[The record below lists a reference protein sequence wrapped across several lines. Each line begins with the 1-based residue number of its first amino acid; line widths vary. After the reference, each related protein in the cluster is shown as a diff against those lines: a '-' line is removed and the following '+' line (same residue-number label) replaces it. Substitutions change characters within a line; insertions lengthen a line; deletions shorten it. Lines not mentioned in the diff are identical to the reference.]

1 MHTNL
6 FGGVVSVEALIRI
19 CSDTPSGWK
28 LLFLTSWG
36 RFQRRFDNILEDMMR
51 HEALVDQEANAR
63 NIAEAQK
70 MRQDIRTWREESL
83 EQVGRL
89 EEEQAAKQYQS
100 IMSWLKVDE
109 SDQLTIFDSISA
121 EGTKYPG
128 TCGWTLKNPKVS
140 SWLQRKPDTPIL
152 WLQGT
157 PGCGKSVISTQ
168 LVNFMKAGKHFIIHH
183 FCTYSYPLS
192 TMYDQIL
199 RSLLL
204 QLLRKDGELVAHVYE
219 ECVLGK
225 KSPTVS
231 ALEQL
236 LQTLFKSMSNE
247 PCQTEYIWVI
257 LDGLDECEA
266 DKQAR
271 VVSLM
276 NHITSKPSLSGGT
289 ICKVLISSRASPMLS
304 KHLSKKQ
311 TISLTDEKDCL
322 EDAIGQYASQRLQ
335 SLNQTLCQL
344 HVGRSE
350 IKEIERGIAKKAD
363 GEPIHA
369 K

>member
-1 MHTNL
+1 M
-6 FGGVVSVEALIRI
+6 
-19 CSDTPSGWK
+19 K
-28 LLFLTSWG
+28 
-36 RFQRRFDNILEDMMR
+36 R

-63 NIAEAQK
+63 NIAEARK

-83 EQVGRL
+83 EQVGHL

-100 IMSWLKVDE
+100 IMSWLKMDE
-109 SDQLTIFDSISA
+109 SDQLAIFDSISA

-128 TCGWTLKNPKVS
+128 TCGWTLKNPKVR

-157 PGCGKSVISTQ
+157 PGSGKSVISTQ
-168 LVNFMKAGKHFIIHH
+168 LVSFMKAAKNFVIHH
-183 FCTYSYPLS
+183 FCTYSYASS

-204 QLLRKDGELVAHVYE
+204 QLLRKDGELVTHVYE

-236 LQTLFKSMSNE
+236 LQTLFTSMSNE

-276 NHITSKPSLSGGT
+276 NQITSKPSLSGGT
-289 ICKVLISSRASPMLS
+289 ICKVLISSRASPVLS
-304 KHLSKKQ
+304 NRLRKRQ
-311 TISLTDEKDCL
+311 AISLTDEKDCL
-322 EDAIGQYASQRLQ
+322 ERAIRQYASQRLQ
-335 SLNQTLCQL
+335 SLHQKLCQL
-344 HVGRSE
+344 HVGPSE
-350 IKEIERGIAKKAD
+350 IEEIERRIAKKAD
-363 GEPIHA
+363 GEPIQA
-369 K
+369 KRLCGYSC

>member
-1 MHTNL
+1 M
-6 FGGVVSVEALIRI
+6 
-19 CSDTPSGWK
+19 K
-28 LLFLTSWG
+28 
-36 RFQRRFDNILEDMMR
+36 R
-51 HEALVDQEANAR
+51 HEALIDQEANAC
-63 NIAEAQK
+63 NIAEARK

-89 EEEQAAKQYQS
+89 EEERAAKHYQS
-100 IMSWLKVDE
+100 IMSWLKMDE
-109 SDQLTIFDSISA
+109 SDQLAIFDSISV

-128 TCGWTLKNPKVS
+128 TCGWTLRNPKVS

-157 PGCGKSVISTQ
+157 AGSGKSVISTQ
-168 LVNFMKAGKHFIIHH
+168 LVNFMKAEKHFIIHH
-183 FCTYSYPLS
+183 FCTYSYAS
-192 TMYDQIL
+192 SMMYDQIL
-199 RSLLL
+199 KSLLL

-266 DKQAR
+266 DKQAC

-276 NHITSKPSLSGGT
+276 NQITSKPSASGCT
-289 ICKVLISSRASPMLS
+289 ICKVLISSRPSPVLS
-304 KHLSKKQ
+304 NRLRKKQ
-311 TISLTDEKDCL
+311 TISLTDEKDCV
-322 EDAIGQYASQRLQ
+322 EQAIRQYASQRLQ
-335 SLNQTLCQL
+335 SLHQRLGQL
-344 HVGRSE
+344 HVGPSE
-350 IKEIERGIAKKAD
+350 IEEIERGIAKKAD
-363 GEPIHA
+363 GDSI
-369 K
+369 